1 MTPRAATRHWLT
13 WVIATAG
20 VTAVLLLVRRD
31 LEKTHIALAYLLLVL
46 AGSASAGHRVGLAL
60 AAVSFLLF
68 DWGFIPPYNTLAI
81 TNPLDWFVLAAFLI
95 VSVVAAELLH
105 RAQREAHTAGERES
119 LREANRLKN
128 ALLASV
134 SHDLRTPLTT
144 IKALAHDLAG
154 IDDRAMVIEQEA
166 DRLNR
171 MVADLLDLTRVQ
183 SGTLVSTIEITPVD
197 DLVGAALQRVS
208 GAMPERN
215 VRVELAEGGTLLIGR
230 FDLAASLRILVNLI
244 ENAHKYSPAGA
255 PIELLAVRRGAWIEL
270 TVGDAGPGVPEAERE
285 RIFQAFYRRPDVAS
299 DVGGTGLGLAIAR
312 GLAEAQGGTLRH
324 LPRAGGGSLFV
335 LSLPAAD
342 LPGQYADG

>member
-1 MTPRAATRHWLT
+1 M
-13 WVIATAG
+13 
-20 VTAVLLLVRRD
+20 
-31 LEKTHIALAYLLLVL
+31 
-46 AGSASAGHRVGLAL
+46 
-60 AAVSFLLF
+60 
-68 DWGFIPPYNTLAI
+68 
-81 TNPLDWFVLAAFLI
+81 LAAFLI

-105 RAQREAHTAGERES
+105 RAQREAHTAGERET

-154 IDDRAMVIEQEA
+154 IDDRAVVIEQEA